1 MMKQNR
7 LIAKVKLD
15 HYRYPRSGV
24 ESGKYAIV
32 FFRVLKIIEGQLPAG
47 FSLDTETS
55 LPLICAVGCMPKID
69 NVSEYIFTGTEVED
83 KKWGSQFEVESVRLD
98 YDMSQERDQRK
109 FFSYFLTDTQ
119 VDNMF
124 AAVKNPVE
132 LLDSKNIGE
141 LIKIKGIGATTAARM
156 CAKYEECKD
165 NGRAYIAL
173 KELNLTKHAI
183 DKLIEKYGSADIVVD
198 KVTTNPYVLIR
209 EVPGYG
215 WKKADM
221 IAQKQGFTTDCR
233 ERVIAFAEYYLY
245 SQADV
250 NGNSWVSIEDL
261 LTNVSN
267 ECAPV
272 TKDNLTTWLKEE
284 MSGHEEFEQYFQ
296 KQLELNNP
304 GPHPLFYY
312 YKPDRRVGLFS
323 LRLLERN
330 IAYHLERLQEGE
342 NNCPYD
348 PKVVEGIIEE
358 VEKEQGYTYTSEQ
371 RSGILSMIQ
380 NNVAILTG
388 SAGSGKTSAL
398 AAVTRIFKH
407 YNLRVDQCALSGR
420 ASSLLN
426 EVTKVEG
433 KTIHRLLS
441 YVPDYEKFAFN
452 EHNPLKSDVVV
463 LDESSMVGGELFL
476 SLISAIKT
484 GAKLIMLGDTHQL
497 EAIGL
502 ANILKDCL
510 SSGYIASTVLTKI
523 HRQAARSGI
532 ISQSLQVSNGHSIV
546 KNDFSGEE
554 IRGELQD
561 FKIVASF
568 DAGLVQRNIIK
579 EFTKL
584 YKDKK
589 IPIEDIQVIVPMRI
603 KGNISCKILN
613 DEIQGIVNPRG
624 AKDFTFEY
632 VDGGQKILTH
642 FRPKDRVMITRNN
655 YHATGIDGEEKQIFN
670 GNVGSIV
677 DISDEMMIVNIRD
690 VGEIILPRESWN
702 SVMLGYAITVHK
714 KQGDSVPYAILG
726 FDNSCYALFSKEL
739 LYTAITR
746 ASKYCILVTQPKA
759 LNAAVKIS
767 RVKLKQTWLKDDLIK
782 IMAEKKIENI

>member
-1 MMKQNR
+1 MMEKNR
-7 LIAKVKLD
+7 LVAKVKLD

-24 ESGKYAIV
+24 ESGKYAII
-32 FFRVLKIIEGQLPAG
+32 FFRVLKVIEGKLPQA
-47 FSLDTETS
+47 FSLDPETF
-55 LPLICAVGCMPKID
+55 LPTICGVGCMPKID
-69 NVSEYIFTGTEVED
+69 NVSEYILTGTEVED
-83 KKWGSQFEVESVRLD
+83 KKWGSQFEVESIRLD
-98 YDMSQERDQRK
+98 YDMRQERDQRK
-109 FFSYFLTDTQ
+109 FFSYFLSDRQIDAMFDT
-119 VDNMF
+119 F
-124 AAVKNPVE
+124 KNPVE
-132 LLDSKNIGE
+132 LLDTKNIGE
-141 LIKIKGIGATTAARM
+141 LIKVKGIGPATAARM
-156 CAKYEECKD
+156 CMKYEECKD

-173 KELNLTKHAI
+173 KELDLTKNAI
-183 DKLIEKYGSADIVVD
+183 DRLVEKYGSADIVVD
-198 KVTTNPYVLIR
+198 KVTTNPYILIR
-209 EVPGYG
+209 EVRGYG

-221 IAQKQGFTTDCR
+221 IAQKQGFTTDCK
-233 ERVIAFAEYYLY
+233 ERVIAFAQYYLD
-245 SQADV
+245 SQADI

-267 ECAPV
+267 ECTPV
-272 TKDNLTTWLKEE
+272 TKENLTTWLKEN
-284 MSGHEEFEQYFQ
+284 MAGHEEFEQYFER
-296 KQLELNNP
+296 QLEINTVE
-304 GPHPLFYY
+304 PHPLFYY

-323 LRLLERN
+323 LRLMERN
-330 IAYHLERLQEGE
+330 IAYHLQRLQEGS

-348 PKVVEGIIEE
+348 EELFNNIIAE
-358 VEKEQGYTYTSEQ
+358 VEEEQGYEYTSEQ
-371 RSGILSMIQ
+371 KDGIYNILT
-380 NNVAILTG
+380 NNVSIITG
-388 SAGSGKTSAL
+388 SAGSGKTSL
-398 AAVTRIFKH
+398 LSAAIRILKS
-407 YNLRVDQCALSGR
+407 YKLRVDQCALSGR
-420 ASSLLN
+420 ASSLLS
-426 EVTKVEG
+426 EVTHVPG

-441 YVPDYEKFAFN
+441 FMPNYEKFAFN
-452 EHNPLKSDVVV
+452 EHNPLHSDVVI
-463 LDESSMVGGELFL
+463 LDETSMVGGELFL

-484 GAKLIMLGDTHQL
+484 GSKLVMLGDTHQL

-510 SSGYIASTVLTKI
+510 SSGYIGSTVLTKI

-584 YKDKK
+584 YKDQK
-589 IPIEDIQVIVPMRI
+589 IPIEDIQVIVPMRVR
-603 KGNISCKILN
+603 GNISCKILN
-613 DEIQGIVNPRG
+613 DEIQEIVNPKTT
-624 AKDFTFEY
+624 KDFTFEY
-632 VDGGQKILTH
+632 TDGGQKITTH

-655 YHATGIDGEEKQIFN
+655 YHAIGMDGEEKQIFN

-677 DISDEMMIVNIRD
+677 DISDEMMIVNVRD
-690 VGEIILPRESWN
+690 VGEIILSRESWG

-782 IMAEKKIENI
+782 IMVEKKTKNF